1 MADKRKDIILLA
13 FLLALLVFVNYNFLD
28 RAVQNFL
35 SKDKTVHIERV
46 IDGDTVV
53 TSAGE
58 HIRLLGINAPETTSK
73 EPYSGQA
80 KDYLTNLIENKS
92 VQLKFTSDKVDKYG
106 RTLAYIFLGNENVN
120 VNMVEEGF
128 ANYYFYSGRDK
139 YSSTLEQAW
148 NECLQNEMNLCA
160 PSASYCA
167 KCIKLERDDIFNQCT
182 ISCDIQDWYVKG
194 EGREKIIFNGSIES
208 GRRQYFNLSLAES
221 GGSMYLRDETGNLVS
236 WGIYK

>member
-13 FLLALLVFVNYNFLD
+13 FLLTLLVFVNYNFLD
-28 RAVQNFL
+28 SALQSFL
-35 SKDKTVHIERV
+35 SSGRMVHIERV

-120 VNMVEEGF
+120 VKMVEEGF

-148 NECLQNEMNLCA
+148 NECLQNEMNLCK
-160 PSASYCA
+160 PSSNVCG
-167 KCIKLERDDIFNQCT
+167 
-182 ISCDIQDWYVKG
+182 SCFRINADPEYITNICPVSCNVDGWYFKG
-194 EGREKIIFNGSIES
+194 EGREKTALNGTI
-208 GRRQYFNLSLAES
+208 GAGQKQYFNISLSDS
-221 GGSMYLRDETGNLVS
+221 GGSLYLRDASGNLVS
-236 WGIYK
+236 WTG